1 MRPDITPR
9 QGRRSA
15 LSASGFTA
23 YWDAACSSRGFTML
37 VAEIAIPETAQSPA
51 ARSGRE
57 FLAATALMPA
67 ELDEVLSE
75 IALLSMDD
83 AGEPRWQVQQL
94 GPADRG
100 GRRGRLVVDGA
111 RREVLLPREGGA
123 VVIVRAEDLS
133 RSPRLGT
140 R

>member
-1 MRPDITPR
+1 VRPDITPR

-15 LSASGFTA
+15 LIASGFTS
-23 YWDAACSSRGFTML
+23 YWDAACSSRGLTML

-57 FLAATALMPA
+57 FLAATALTPA

-94 GPADRG
+94 GPRTAAAVAG
-100 GRRGRLVVDGA
+100 GSWSTVHAA
-111 RREVLLPREGGA
+111 RSFFLARA
-123 VVIVRAEDLS
+123 V
-133 RSPRLGT
+133 RS
-140 R
+140 